1 MKLGQKTF
9 LEVGIGSSVVS
20 NYLRSSGCQIV
31 TVDID
36 HELRPDVNASILQLP
51 FKDNSF
57 DLVMCF
63 QVLEHIPFDA
73 VVSALDQLYRVT
85 KRYVVISLPER
96 SKYFRLDL
104 NIYPIITKRLCFTI
118 PSLLS
123 QVHEF
128 DGEHYWEIGKK
139 DFSLKRIKR
148 LFETN
153 SFNILRDYRVPEKPF
168 HHIFVLEK
176 KAL

>member
-1 MKLGQKTF
+1 
-9 LEVGIGSSVVS
+9 
-20 NYLRSSGCQIV
+20 
-31 TVDID
+31 
-36 HELRPDVNASILQLP
+36 
-51 FKDNSF
+51 
-57 DLVMCF
+57 
-63 QVLEHIPFDA
+63 
-73 VVSALDQLYRVT
+73 
-85 KRYVVISLPER
+85 
-96 SKYFRLDL
+96 
-104 NIYPIITKRLCFTI
+104 
-118 PSLLS
+118 
-123 QVHEF
+123 VHEF